1 MKIKDF
7 MIRSVITANEDDS
20 VEMILKKM
28 AEYKIGG
35 LPVVDAENRLKG
47 IVTDGDVLRY
57 LTPAEENMYIFW
69 AYYIAGV
76 PDMPETPDASVASKK
91 EDPVKDFMKKKVA
104 TIGEEDSLKSAMELL
119 ARHHFKKIP
128 VVNDDMKVVGIIS
141 RGDIIRKLSEKFL
154 AK

>member
-7 MIRSVITANEDDS
+7 MIRSVITANEEDS
-20 VEMILKKM
+20 VEMLLKKM

-35 LPVVDAENRLKG
+35 LPVVDRENRLKG

-57 LTPAEENMYIFW
+57 LTPVEENIYIFW
-69 AYYIAGV
+69 AYYVTGV
-76 PDMPETPDASVASKK
+76 PDIRETPEESVASKK

-104 TIGEEDSLKSAMELL
+104 TISEDDSLKSAIELL

-128 VVNDDMKVVGIIS
+128 VVNEEMKVVGIIS

>member
-1 MKIKDF
+1 
-7 MIRSVITANEDDS
+7 
-20 VEMILKKM
+20 
-28 AEYKIGG
+28 
-35 LPVVDAENRLKG
+35 
-47 IVTDGDVLRY
+47 
-57 LTPAEENMYIFW
+57 
-69 AYYIAGV
+69 V
-76 PDMPETPDASVASKK
+76 PDIPETPEASVSSKK

-154 AK
+154 VK